1 MKKILTNI
9 VKIIYPIAAYFI
21 ITLGIALILRESG
34 IRIETEDIIRVLITE
49 QVIATAVILWIYKF
63 QKRSS
68 TLEKFNYRLTDLGMK
83 NIILVLITTYF
94 VLGSISLISFVLRLN
109 ESYPG
114 YSEIYDVISKGPL
127 LLQIVST
134 VIMAP
139 VLEEVLCRGIIYNR
153 MREMSNFYVSAL
165 VSSLLWAAAHL
176 NMVQGVTAL
185 LFGLFLAFLYER
197 FKMLWITIL
206 SHGLF
211 NLIAVI
217 SGHVLTLP
225 ENGQA
230 VNGSSQNLTANIIA
244 MVINILIAGWLISVL
259 NRSKFPIMKK

>member
-1 MKKILTNI
+1 MKKMITNI
-9 VKIIYPIAAYFI
+9 LKIIYPIAVYFI
-21 ITLGIALILRESG
+21 ITIGIALILKELS
-34 IRIETEDIIRVLITE
+34 IKIETEDVIRVLITE
-49 QVIATAVILWIYKF
+49 QVISTAVILWIYKF
-63 QKRSS
+63 QSRTSA
-68 TLEKFNYRLTDLGMK
+68 LEKYRYTLSDFGIK
-83 NIILVLITTYF
+83 NMILVLITTYF
-94 VLGSISLISFVLRLN
+94 VLGSISLISLMLRLN

-114 YSEIYDVISKGPL
+114 YSEIYNIISSGPL

-165 VSSLLWAAAHL
+165 VSSLLWAVAHL

-185 LFGLFLAFLYER
+185 LFGLFLAFLYEK
-197 FKMLWITIL
+197 FKMLWVTIL

-211 NLIAVI
+211 NLIAVV
-217 SGHVLTLP
+217 SGYLKALP

-230 VNGSSQNLTANIIA
+230 VNGSELDSTVNIIA
-244 MVINILIAGWLISVL
+244 MIFNILIAGWLISVL
-259 NRSKFPIMKK
+259 HRSKFPIKKK

>member
-1 MKKILTNI
+1 MKKKISNIL
-9 VKIIYPIAAYFI
+9 KITYPIAVYFI
-21 ITLGIALILRESG
+21 ITIGIALILKELS
-34 IRIETEDIIRVLITE
+34 IKIETEDIIRVLITE
-49 QVIATAVILWIYKF
+49 QVIAAAVILWIYKF
-63 QKRSS
+63 QNRTSA
-68 TLEKFNYRLTDLGMK
+68 LEKYNYSLSDFGMK
-83 NIILVLITTYF
+83 NIILVLIATYF
-94 VLGSISLISFVLRLN
+94 VLGSISLISLVLNLN

-114 YSEIYDVISKGPL
+114 YSEIYDVISRGPL

-165 VSSLLWAAAHL
+165 VSSLIWAVAHL

-185 LFGLFLAFLYER
+185 LFGLFLAFLYEK

-211 NLIAVI
+211 NLIAVV
-217 SGHVLTLP
+217 SGYVLSLP
-225 ENGQA
+225 ENGQE
-230 VNGSSQNLTANIIA
+230 VNGSEPDLTVNIIA
-244 MVINILIAGWLISVL
+244 LILNILITGWLISVL
-259 NRSKFPIMKK
+259 HRSKFPVKKK